1 VLRLVRVEPGEEAVV
16 NVGPTREAIVSWNG
30 LALDGAIELRAN
42 AIDGRTSPW
51 LPYVAFSSEKRA
63 SLASRD
69 GFLHI
74 DTDVLRGET
83 DFVAI
88 GIRSRGALDAVFV
101 STPDYGAP
109 SSIVALPAVD
119 LAVPPYSQFEPAYP
133 GERGWCAPASLAML
147 LAYRDYPVDVP
158 IVAREVFDA
167 RYGGTGNW
175 TFNTAFAGRLGF
187 PAAVMHLRDLGHAHA
202 FVVDDIP
209 LALSIAWGGRRDS
222 GRPARAVRRSPRR
235 VARHRSE
242 RRRAR
247 QRPRATG
254 RRRGLSARRLR
265 ARVARARRHRVR
277 GRAGALRGSA
287 LASCRNVTGRR
298 PRNPRT
304 ASARTTARTH
314 RCTSFSSSRRF
325 RPTPATSRVCA
336 RRPDARCI

>member
-1 VLRLVRVEPGEEAVV
+1 MLRLVHIEPGEEAVV

-69 GFLHI
+69 GFVHV
-74 DTDVLRGET
+74 DTDVVRGET
-83 DFVAI
+83 DFVTI

-119 LAVPPYSQFEPAYP
+119 LAVPAYSQFEPAYP
-133 GERGWCAPASLAML
+133 NERGWCAPASLAML

-187 PAAVMHLRDLGHAHA
+187 RAAVMHLRDLGHAHA

-209 LALSIAWGGRRDS
+209 LALSIAWEDGELPGAPLARSDGHLVVLRGIDPN
-222 GRPARAVRRSPRR
+222 GDALVNDPARPGVAAVYPREPFER
-235 VARHRSE
+235 AWLAHGGIAFGVA
-242 RRRAR
+242 
-247 QRPRATG
+247 PG
-254 RRRGLSARRLR
+254 RYAEALLRL
-265 ARVARARRHRVR
+265 
-277 GRAGALRGSA
+277 AGA
-287 LASCRNVTGRR
+287 
-298 PRNPRT
+298 
-304 ASARTTARTH
+304 
-314 RCTSFSSSRRF
+314 
-325 RPTPATSRVCA
+325 
-336 RRPDARCI
+336 